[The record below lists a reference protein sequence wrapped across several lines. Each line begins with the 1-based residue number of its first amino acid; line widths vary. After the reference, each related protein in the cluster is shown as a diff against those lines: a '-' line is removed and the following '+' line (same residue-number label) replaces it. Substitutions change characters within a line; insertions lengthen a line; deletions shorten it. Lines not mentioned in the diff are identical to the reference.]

1 MRLLGLMMGCLLV
14 ASWAPAELRVW
25 VDAEGVTHLSN
36 APGAG
41 PRASATLPALGDL
54 WDGPLDEAGRSERGG
69 EDLDRARSRRLIRA
83 AVVDLQRGET
93 IRATEVLE
101 GVLRDRPA
109 DPEAHWYLAL
119 LDRHRGR
126 YASAGHHLE
135 AFLASAGDD
144 LAAWRASARRR
155 LTRLEDERRLAD
167 AAQLPEASHW
177 ESHDSEHFLIRY
189 DGQLANISSS
199 YGETVSRYLE
209 EAHAAVSQ
217 RIGIDSGEPM
227 EVLLYGRAAYDRA
240 WKDRF
245 SFRTVG
251 FYDGR
256 VHVVSAAHP
265 AGELRALLFHEYV
278 HAVFRQRTGGDQP
291 YWFNEGLAEIVERDS
306 RQQPRLSRSERSLL
320 RRRIDAGE
328 WIPLRRLAPSFSNL
342 DDDEARVAY
351 LEATAAV
358 SWIEARTEP
367 EQRAVMLARLGEGVR
382 DDEALKEALG
392 LDTAAID
399 AALRAWIRSE
409 FPPAA
414 ARMAPPAA
422 AGGLQPPQ
430 SR

>member
-1 MRLLGLMMGCLLV
+1 
-14 ASWAPAELRVW
+14 
-25 VDAEGVTHLSN
+25 
-36 APGAG
+36 
-41 PRASATLPALGDL
+41 
-54 WDGPLDEAGRSERGG
+54 
-69 EDLDRARSRRLIRA
+69 
-83 AVVDLQRGET
+83 
-93 IRATEVLE
+93 
-101 GVLRDRPA
+101 
-109 DPEAHWYLAL
+109 
-119 LDRHRGR
+119 
-126 YASAGHHLE
+126 
-135 AFLASAGDD
+135 
-144 LAAWRASARRR
+144 
-155 LTRLEDERRLAD
+155 
-167 AAQLPEASHW
+167 
-177 ESHDSEHFLIRY
+177 
-189 DGQLANISSS
+189 
-199 YGETVSRYLE
+199 VSRYLE

-392 LDTAAID
+392 LDTADID

>member
-1 MRLLGLMMGCLLV
+1 MRFRVMLVGCVLA
-14 ASWAPAELRVW
+14 ASWAHAEMRVW

-36 APGAG
+36 AALAG
-41 PRASATLPALGDL
+41 EGTAVSRDALGEL
-54 WDGPLDEAGRSERGG
+54 WDGPLDAAGRAEGG
-69 EDLDRARSRRLIRA
+69 DEDRDRARSQRLIRG
-83 AVVDLQRGET
+83 AVEDLQRGEML
-93 IRATEVLE
+93 RAAEVLQS
-101 GVLRDRPA
+101 VLRDRPA

-119 LDRHRGR
+119 LERHRGR
-126 YASAGHHLE
+126 YASAGRHLE

-144 LAAWRASARRR
+144 MAGWRASARQR
-155 LTRLEDERRLAD
+155 LAQLEDEQRLVD
-167 AAQLPEASHW
+167 AEQLAGSIDWQHL
-177 ESHDSEHFLIRY
+177 DSEHFRIRY
-189 DGQLANISSS
+189 DRELAVASPD
-199 YGETVSRYLE
+199 YGEIVARYLE

-217 RIGIDSGEPM
+217 RIGSYSSEPM

-240 WKDRF
+240 WAERF

-306 RQQPRLSRSERSLL
+306 RRQPRLSRSERSQL

-328 WIPLRRLAPSFSNL
+328 WIPLRRLAPSFSDL
-342 DDDEARVAY
+342 DDEEARIAY

-358 SWIEARTEP
+358 SWIEERTGT
-367 EQRAVMLARLGEGVR
+367 EQRAELLARLGAGLP
-382 DDEALKEALG
+382 DDPALRSTLG
-392 LDTAAID
+392 LDTEDID
-399 AALRAWIRSE
+399 ASLRAWIRSE
-409 FPPAA
+409 FPPVPANVA
-414 ARMAPPAA
+414 PAA
-422 AGGLQPPQ
+422 D